1 MMEYKFSELNLKN
14 LKALR
19 ELIREKED
27 REVSIDETL
36 RHVLEFNNKF
46 VPYN

>member
-1 MMEYKFSELNLKN
+1 MMEYKFSEPNLKN

-27 REVSIDETL
+27 REVSNDEAL
-36 RHVLEFNNKF
+36 MCVLEFYHKF